1 MDNRKILI
9 DTSIVIEYVRKQNK
23 AKTILYKLYKSYDEL
38 FISSVTVFEIFVGVN
53 QDNVNLINQ
62 LFDGFE
68 IISFDLKL
76 AKISSQIYK
85 ELKSQNKMI
94 EFRDIFISATAIGN
108 SLSVATL
115 NTKDFERISNLEILK
130 NIWYE

>member
-130 NIWYE
+130 NI